1 MAIDEVNLETR
12 WNRSA
17 MVQLVGM
24 HRFSTLRRVWNGF
37 LWFRGVFH
45 RFCMIFHRFLTFRVL
60 ERTHLVTIV
69 VRNINR

>member
-37 LWFRGVFH
+37 RAKNQNFQLPSAGT
-45 RFCMIFHRFLTFRVL
+45 TFPSAGATFPSAG
-60 ERTHLVTIV
+60 THPFGDK
-69 VRNINR
+69 